1 MTSDDRS
8 TYGTSSFEMS
18 NVFINALLCLKS
30 EMTQATTD
38 QAQAI

>member
-1 MTSDDRS
+1 MTADYRS

-18 NVFINALLCLKS
+18 NIIINALLCLES